1 MLDGYWVRQSAHA
14 PYTNVSTTYSNSIT
28 KGRVMRQIFA
38 RTFGGLTK
46 QYYIRQFIFGLIFPV
61 MLFFILSQGSQ
72 QVPVP
77 LTVIGLFLANT
88 LLYPYSRFVYES
100 IMDFIMGGNVFWVNG
115 FILLVTKLI
124 TMSICWF
131 FAIFIAPIGLVY
143 LYFYQGKQNQLQS
156 E

>member
-1 MLDGYWVRQSAHA
+1 
-14 PYTNVSTTYSNSIT
+14 
-28 KGRVMRQIFA
+28 MRQIFA

-143 LYFYQGKQNQLQS
+143 LYFYQGKQNQLPS